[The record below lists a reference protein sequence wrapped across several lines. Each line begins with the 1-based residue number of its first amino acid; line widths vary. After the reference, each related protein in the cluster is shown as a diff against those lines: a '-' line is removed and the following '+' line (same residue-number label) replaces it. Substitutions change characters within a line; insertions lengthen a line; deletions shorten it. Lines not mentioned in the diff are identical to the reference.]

1 MAHYSQI
8 NPGYAADDC
17 DGVLHETQV
26 QEESLHSSHQVDPTR
41 IPLVCYSCEKQQT
54 FSDLSHLLTH
64 VSSKAHLLELYN
76 LQILS
81 QIDAAAASR
90 CRRFDTW
97 YKTYNIS
104 QLVLQ
109 RMEAR
114 GEKGAQSQRRS
125 QTPRDAVSSRSAMR
139 RSTRGNRGG
148 RGRRGSTNSRG
159 RNRRVDELSEMK
171 YESDEGMNFAD
182 GYDGLETSPMQS
194 WQSLSALMPH
204 GGELDV
210 LPQGAENLEDENY
223 SPKYAS
229 SEDES
234 SYRSE
239 NITETTE
246 MNDVDPGTLTLKGV
260 VYPGMGLFD
269 AAGEEQRR
277 KRNQRKPPAVL
288 QQLKINSTL
297 VTTDEDV
304 FDSNFDHQRTRDV
317 YDDPSSAGSEDEDE
331 EEEEED
337 ADRKRKRRISQARA
351 TLATKKTRPSSTSH
365 DARSTRVTRAAT
377 QAAQR
382 IMHSDDAVASTRSQA
397 LGNGGRLTRSTV
409 NRGAM
414 SQAEMPLHG
423 HGFHGDMD
431 LYHDSMGIGNELG
444 WSSSQT
450 FAGSTPANTD
460 QQILPA
466 VPVDDE
472 EGSEFWQMPQFPD
485 MMYYGLTL
493 HDSQDRLP
501 GLALRPGNPNLSF
514 ASPTP
519 SLKRSPSYFLA
530 KENDNLGL
538 KPATTASNPYLH
550 STNPAQGEN
559 YNPLYVQ
566 SRDGFGFHTYSS
578 YDEDVKHEATSF
590 QSINGQGGLNSL
602 HIPSHP
608 NTMFSSNQGGN
619 DFDL

>member
-8 NPGYAADDC
+8 DTGYTADDC
-17 DGVLHETQV
+17 DGGIHRTQV
-26 QEESLHSSHQVDPTR
+26 QEASLHPSHQVDPTR

-76 LQILS
+76 SQILS
-81 QIDAAAASR
+81 QIDAAAADR
-90 CRRFDTW
+90 CERFNTW
-97 YKTYNIS
+97 YKKYGIS

-114 GEKGAQSQRRS
+114 GEKGAQSQRRG
-125 QTPRDAVSSRSAMR
+125 QTPRDAVSGRPAVR
-139 RSTRGNRGG
+139 RSSRGNRGG

-159 RNRRVDELSEMK
+159 RNRRLDELSEMK
-171 YESDEGMNFAD
+171 YESDEGINFAD
-182 GYDGLETSPMQS
+182 GYDGLEASPMQS
-194 WQSLSALMPH
+194 WQNLNALIPH
-204 GGELDV
+204 GGDLDV
-210 LPQGAENLEDENY
+210 LPQGAEDLEDENY
-223 SPKYAS
+223 SQKYVS
-229 SEDES
+229 SEDGS

-277 KRNQRKPPAVL
+277 KRNQRKHPAVL

-297 VTTDEDV
+297 VTTEEDV

-317 YDDPSSAGSEDEDE
+317 YDDPSSDGSEEEDE
-331 EEEEED
+331 EED
-337 ADRKRKRRISQARA
+337 AERKPKRRISQTRV

-365 DARSTRVTRAAT
+365 DARSTRATRAAT

-382 IMHSDDAVASTRSQA
+382 RMHSDDAVASTRSQA
-397 LGNGGRLTRSTV
+397 LGNGGRLTRSAA
-409 NRGAM
+409 NRSSM
-414 SQAEMPLHG
+414 SQADLPLHG

-431 LYHDSMGIGNELG
+431 LYHDSLGIDNGLG
-444 WSSSQT
+444 WSLSQT
-450 FAGSTPANTD
+450 FAGSTPANTE

-472 EGSEFWQMPQFPD
+472 DGSEFWPMPQFSD
-485 MMYYGLTL
+485 MMYHGLTL

-519 SLKRSPSYFLA
+519 SLKRSPTYFA
-530 KENDNLGL
+530 KENDNMGL
-538 KPATTASNPYLH
+538 KPATTASNPYLQ
-550 STNPAQGEN
+550 STNPTQGEN

-566 SRDGFGFHTYSS
+566 SRDGFGFPTYSP

-590 QSINGQGGLNSL
+590 QSINGQGGLTSL
-602 HIPSHP
+602 HMPSHH